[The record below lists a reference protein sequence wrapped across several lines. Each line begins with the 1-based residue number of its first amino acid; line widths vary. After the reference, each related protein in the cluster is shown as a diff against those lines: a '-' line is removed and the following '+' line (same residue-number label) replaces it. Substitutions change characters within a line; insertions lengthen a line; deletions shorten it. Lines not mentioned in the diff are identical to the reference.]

1 MQTTHTTVHLPP
13 VAALLRKAAV
23 PLLESTLIP
32 LGLFYLLFRLV
43 GLDGGLF
50 AALGWS
56 LLALGR
62 RIVLRKKVPA
72 VLWLTTT
79 LLVVRTVIGFCTGSV
94 FLYFLQPTAQN
105 FLITFAL
112 LATLPLKRPLL
123 SKLADDFGVIP
134 DTLSGHPHLQRVL
147 KQISLLWALVF
158 LVNGVSTLFVLAT
171 QTVGNFLMV
180 STAGS
185 YSVVGAAILVSV
197 LWIRRSMRNQGIALR
212 LKLRWTGAQAAA

>member
-1 MQTTHTTVHLPP
+1 MHLPP

-56 LLALGR
+56 VLALGR
-62 RIVLRKKVPA
+62 RLVLRKQVPA

-79 LLVVRTVIGFCTGSV
+79 LLVVRTVIGYCTGSV

-112 LATLPLKRPLL
+112 LATLPLKQPLL

-134 DTLSGHPHLQRVL
+134 ETLSGHPHLQRFFKRV
-147 KQISLLWALVF
+147 SLLWAFAF
-158 LVNGVSTLFVLAT
+158 LVNGVSTLVVLAT
-171 QTVGNFLMV
+171 QTVGKFLMV

-185 YSVVGAAILVSV
+185 YTVVGIAIAISVV
-197 LWIRRSMRNQGIALR
+197 WMRRWMHRHGITLR
-212 LKLRWTGAQAAA
+212 LKLRWTGKPAAA

>member
-1 MQTTHTTVHLPP
+1 M
-13 VAALLRKAAV
+13 LRKATA

-32 LGLFYLLFRLV
+32 LGLFYLLFVLV

-56 LLALGR
+56 IVALGR
-62 RIVLRKKVPA
+62 RAVLRKKIPA

-79 LLVVRTVIGFCTGSV
+79 LLVVRTVIGYFTGSV

-105 FLITFAL
+105 FFIMFAL

-134 DTLSGHPHLQRVL
+134 ETLSGHPHLQRFFKRV
-147 KQISLLWALVF
+147 SLLWALVF
-158 LVNGVSTLFVLAT
+158 LVNGVSTLAVLAT

-185 YSVVGAAILVSV
+185 YFVVGTAIVVSMF
-197 LWIRRSMRNQGIALR
+197 WFRRSMRNHGIALR
-212 LKLRWTGAQAAA
+212 LTLRWRAVTHQPAVT